1 MPADRRRCS
10 FACSP
15 KLTEKDKE
23 SLFCSILV
31 PSAYLHSRTQFFM
44 FYIVPGHCLIK
55 KNMTYTYILQR
66 NRPELYMLQSVLE
79 FVFSEFLRTLVERR
93 NTILRISVVS
103 VAFPA
108 SDEERR
114 PEQYL
119 SSSPS

>member
-1 MPADRRRCS
+1 M
-10 FACSP
+10 
-15 KLTEKDKE
+15 
-23 SLFCSILV
+23 
-31 PSAYLHSRTQFFM
+31 
-44 FYIVPGHCLIK
+44 
-55 KNMTYTYILQR
+55 
-66 NRPELYMLQSVLE
+66 LE

-119 SSSPS
+119 SSSPSYGPVWFH

>member
-1 MPADRRRCS
+1 
-10 FACSP
+10 
-15 KLTEKDKE
+15 
-23 SLFCSILV
+23 
-31 PSAYLHSRTQFFM
+31 
-44 FYIVPGHCLIK
+44 
-55 KNMTYTYILQR
+55 MTYTYILQR

>member
-1 MPADRRRCS
+1 
-10 FACSP
+10 
-15 KLTEKDKE
+15 
-23 SLFCSILV
+23 
-31 PSAYLHSRTQFFM
+31 
-44 FYIVPGHCLIK
+44 
-55 KNMTYTYILQR
+55 MTYTYILQR
-66 NRPELYMLQSVLE
+66 NRPELYMLQSMLE

-119 SSSPS
+119 SLSPS